1 MLRIAQVCADRGVA
15 PGGTKGASQHLR
27 GIAAGLGNAGQHVET
42 FAHRQ
47 AEGPF
52 PVRLRALDDLESS
65 AGFDVVYERYSL
77 GHRGGLRAA
86 RRLGVPFVL
95 EVNAPLVDEAMQHR
109 PETVTSEHREV
120 ELELL
125 RSADLVIT
133 VASELSRW
141 VSDRR
146 TGPVLTQPN
155 GFETTWFSWSDEP
168 SPLGDSAPFPL
179 VFLGHPK
186 PWHGADRIVPLLQE
200 LARSGHR
207 PRTLVVGGGPGSA
220 RLLAAADHE
229 GLGDQIV
236 VTGALPPDEA
246 SRRLSEAAIGLAPY
260 PTQSP
265 FYFCPLK
272 IVDYLAAGLAVVSTD
287 QGDIAELVGDAGI
300 VLDDPDDD
308 RAFADAVRVLVD
320 NDERRAVM
328 GRLGRSRALGTMTWD
343 QASVNTLAA
352 IEGLLAD
359 NKVVLGGG
367 FR

>member
-27 GIAAGLGNAGQHVET
+27 GIAAGLTTAGQHVET
-42 FAHRQ
+42 FTHRE

-52 PVRLRALDDLESS
+52 PVTVRALEDLESC

-77 GHRGGLRAA
+77 GHLGGLRAA

-95 EVNAPLVDEAMQHR
+95 EVNAPLVDEAIKHR
-109 PETVTSEHREV
+109 PETVTVEHREV

-125 RSADLVIT
+125 RTADLVIT

-141 VSDRR
+141 VTDRR

-155 GFETTWFSWSDEP
+155 GFETSWFSWADRPHGP
-168 SPLGDSAPFPL
+168 SNDAAFPL

-186 PWHGADRIVPLLQE
+186 PWHGADRIVPLLKE
-200 LARSGHR
+200 LAQTGHR
-207 PRTLVVGGGPGSA
+207 PRMLVVGGGPGSA

-229 GLGDQIV
+229 GLSDQIV
-236 VTGALPPDEA
+236 VTGALPPVEA
-246 SRRLSEAAIGLAPY
+246 SRRLSEGLIGIAPY
-260 PTQSP
+260 PAQSP

-272 IVDYLAAGLAVVSTD
+272 IIDYLAAGLPVVSTN
-287 QGDIAELVGDAGI
+287 QGDIADLVGDAGI

-308 RAFADAVRVLVD
+308 RAFADAIRALLD
-320 NDERRAVM
+320 N
-328 GRLGRSRALGTMTWD
+328 GRWRSDLGRVGRDRALSAMTWD
-343 QASVNTLAA
+343 HVSVNTLEA
-352 IEGLLAD
+352 IQWLHASGTFLPD
-359 NKVVLGGG
+359 GGI
-367 FR
+367 R